1 MRMLAVL
8 AIFASVWAT
17 TAIIAPHNALIAE
30 LPAVAAVA

>member
-17 TAIIAPHNALIAE
+17 TAIIAPHHALIAD
-30 LPAVAAVA
+30 LPAVTVVV